1 MFDKYKDTDRNT
13 TDYQPY
19 FTVDEPIAESGGGG
33 NGFGRRGAAASSEGP
48 ASQPGDTCIGA

>member
-19 FTVDEPIAESGGGG
+19 FTVDEPIAESGESGSWT
-33 NGFGRRGAAASSEGP
+33 NYEP
-48 ASQPGDTCIGA
+48 QKPK